1 MYTTACQNVVY
12 KQVRVRPLQ
21 VWALPLRV
29 YRNHLSDVTSRPRVS
44 ACKCNAIDCSK
55 CSSSPAPSLKNGVVQ
70 PGREWIALL
79 FFSANRGFDGSLYP
93 RSTTLYFSVWQ
104 HPRESNREHCRLSSK
119 ESKPF
124 CFLFYYKTCEKR
136 AVFKLQHVSVL
147 RKSHTGLPADEAI
160 QTRTVRSEDACST
173 FLFQAILSF
182 VVNDAYSFTNLPK
195 ATRTALRLKTPPRR
209 HS

>member
-79 FFSANRGFDGSLYP
+79 FFSANRGFDGSLYI
-93 RSTTLYFSVWQ
+93 L
-104 HPRESNREHCRLSSK
+104 EAL
-119 ESKPF
+119 
-124 CFLFYYKTCEKR
+124 LFISLCGNIR
-136 AVFKLQHVSVL
+136 AKAIASIADWVL
-147 RKSHTGLPADEAI
+147 RNQSLSVFYFITKHVKSVQCLSYNTYQCCESRIQGYLRTKLYKREPYVLKMPA
-160 QTRTVRSEDACST
+160 VRSC
-173 FLFQAILSF
+173 FKQFWVL
-182 VVNDAYSFTNLPK
+182 
-195 ATRTALRLKTPPRR
+195 
-209 HS
+209 